1 MTRIDDLPADRRAVL
16 ELLVRHGKS
25 YDELATMLR
34 IEPEKV
40 RERARDALDRLG
52 PLERKD
58 EVVDYL
64 LGQQGA
70 VVRAATHKMLERS
83 AGARSWAR
91 GVAAQLEPL
100 APGPLPDV
108 PVERPGGTDLAGRI
122 QAGLGL
128 ADYEP
133 PPLPDRPALLTPH
146 HSHHHQFLA
155 RERDRLERQPQLGL
169 VGLLVV
175 TAALFLLGVA
185 FGGAESSLLVLGPLT
200 TFSLPVIAMIAL
212 WWEDWPGSSLRGGWA
227 GLVDTVIIVVGAI
240 VLTGLG
246 QIVVGHLDIK
256 GIFETDPGG
265 DHLATYPATLPVAAI
280 AFTCMIHLTFV
291 WEGWPLRPLGR
302 FRSGAAAL
310 TISWIVAIVAYLL
323 LANLD
328 DVPMADLDAMGLRNP
343 GGPVPAEVLGGWL
356 VSVAAW
362 QALFFIGLNG
372 WPFSNLESRRDRL
385 IVGNVAV
392 IGGGWLTYLF
402 LHHALGWSLASVTAA
417 GGCLIAA
424 VVLASLLFDGWPA
437 ARFVPERARIVTLSV
452 ITVASFALFGLLS
465 LLSNGIENWET
476 ATAKDWITFAGLNFI
491 AGSAIIHVAIWE
503 RWPLHGMMEG
513 EGGAAEPAHGAA

>member
-40 RERARDALDRLG
+40 RERARDAL
-52 PLERKD
+52 
-58 EVVDYL
+58 
-64 LGQQGA
+64 
-70 VVRAATHKMLERS
+70 
-83 AGARSWAR
+83 
-91 GVAAQLEPL
+91 
-100 APGPLPDV
+100 
-108 PVERPGGTDLAGRI
+108 
-122 QAGLGL
+122 
-128 ADYEP
+128 
-133 PPLPDRPALLTPH
+133 
-146 HSHHHQFLA
+146 
-155 RERDRLERQPQLGL
+155 ERDRLERQPQLGL

-256 GIFETDPGG
+256 GIFETDPGA

-310 TISWIVAIVAYLL
+310 TISWIVAIV
-323 LANLD
+323 
-328 DVPMADLDAMGLRNP
+328 
-343 GGPVPAEVLGGWL
+343 
-356 VSVAAW
+356 
-362 QALFFIGLNG
+362 
-372 WPFSNLESRRDRL
+372 
-385 IVGNVAV
+385 
-392 IGGGWLTYLF
+392 
-402 LHHALGWSLASVTAA
+402 
-417 GGCLIAA
+417 
-424 VVLASLLFDGWPA
+424 
-437 ARFVPERARIVTLSV
+437 
-452 ITVASFALFGLLS
+452 
-465 LLSNGIENWET
+465 
-476 ATAKDWITFAGLNFI
+476 
-491 AGSAIIHVAIWE
+491 
-503 RWPLHGMMEG
+503 
-513 EGGAAEPAHGAA
+513 